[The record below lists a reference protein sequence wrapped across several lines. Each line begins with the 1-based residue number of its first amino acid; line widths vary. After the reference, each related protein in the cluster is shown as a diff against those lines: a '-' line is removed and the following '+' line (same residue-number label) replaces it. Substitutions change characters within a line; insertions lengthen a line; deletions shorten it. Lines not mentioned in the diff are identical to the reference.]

1 VIGIYQDSLLG
12 SYRFTQERIFHAK
25 NGDEPANVLP
35 EGEHGQLTQKYR
47 GVISNFD
54 ILSQIILPMT
64 LLRKNGF
71 FEDGEDYNTSN
82 NVLEIN
88 NGVYKRGQLEK
99 KELGSSTKGILHR
112 IFNDFGSM
120 ECSDFIDN
128 LQNIVNE
135 YMKTS
140 SYSVG
145 ISISDSNTQLEIT
158 KIITEQKEQVQKI
171 MEQVH
176 LGLFDNERPQ
186 RTYRSL
192 RPALIIR

>member
-1 VIGIYQDSLLG
+1 
-12 SYRFTQERIFHAK
+12 
-25 NGDEPANVLP
+25 
-35 EGEHGQLTQKYR
+35 
-47 GVISNFD
+47 
-54 ILSQIILPMT
+54 MT
-64 LLRKNGF
+64 LLRKTGF

-82 NVLEIN
+82 NVQIN

-145 ISISDSNTQLEIT
+145 ISDLISDSNTQLEIT

-176 LGLFDNERPQ
+176 LGLFDNETAATNLSEFETRVNTLNDATNKTGKVG
-186 RTYRSL
+186 RKSL
-192 RPALIIR
+192 TK

>member
-1 VIGIYQDSLLG
+1 
-12 SYRFTQERIFHAK
+12 
-25 NGDEPANVLP
+25 
-35 EGEHGQLTQKYR
+35 
-47 GVISNFD
+47 
-54 ILSQIILPMT
+54 MT
-64 LLRKNGF
+64 LLRKTGF

-82 NVLEIN
+82 NVEIN

-145 ISISDSNTQLEIT
+145 ISDLISDSNTQLEIT
-158 KIITEQKEQVQKI
+158 
-171 MEQVH
+171 
-176 LGLFDNERPQ
+176 
-186 RTYRSL
+186 RSSPNRKSRFRRL
-192 RPALIIR
+192 WSKSI